1 MQENMQDETII
12 IGFRVDIEDVIL
24 FKKYQILL
32 EEQKNKKLSAGD
44 TFLLLLQRAKDF
56 LIKEKAFL
64 EADADKNFLERFT
77 STGKKKR
84 KILHP
89 KKLQIIIS
97 REGKKLYNDVSYSI
111 ITKDGSEDFSYPNAF
126 KKILTLNENL
136 VL

>member
-1 MQENMQDETII
+1 MQENVQDETII

-32 EEQKNKKLSAGD
+32 EEQKNKKLSVGD
-44 TFLLLLQRAKDF
+44 TFLLLLRRAKDF

-64 EADADKNFLERFT
+64 EADKIFLEKFT

-89 KKLQIIIS
+89 KKLQIVIS

-111 ITKDGSEDFSYPNAF
+111 ITKDNSEDFSYPNAF